1 MVNDTTTLN
10 GSLRELGELMAN
22 NLTEQGVASTYDEG
36 LTTLANKILDIQG
49 IPSTLTLTSDKS
61 ILSYHDRDTCTL
73 TATLTG
79 NDVANKTVEFFNGS
93 TSLGTATTNSTGV
106 ATKTYTSQGIGD
118 IEIFARVGTLVS
130 EICSVEDCLRYD
142 LATSDK
148 TSSYGAC
155 ITYRGSGTTTWS
167 YIANNGYHI
176 SIVNSTEGMVVLSEL
191 TGKNDFTVEFDV
203 KMKNMASDT
212 SNALGFCAYEDNNNN
227 SRIGTSN
234 IKTSQRICINGTATE
249 SESNLTNSINSSQ
262 LIHFK
267 YTITDNQIVEE
278 ITQGTT
284 SIGTR
289 TISYNVTANT
299 KFGICGVW
307 QKLWAERN
315 YFKNIKVKPL

>member
-1 MVNDTTTLN
+1 MTNDITTLN

-130 EICSVEDCLRYD
+130 KIYEMQDCGYWNPTEKS
-142 LATSDK
+142 LATKNTHMLYDENMAEQLPTNAEISFDVHIPSNNNWDYPYIFAPKSLFDANSFPQYGLFFYKRASSVLCNELVNGTTRYSSDK
-148 TSSYGAC
+148 THPTTTNQY
-155 ITYRGSGTTTWS
+155 ITMKYVKNGTKISVYVDDSLIYTDTVDWIDNYTDYCVSIRKWSGTSTM
-167 YIANNGYHI
+167 YI
-176 SIVNSTEGMVVLSEL
+176 
-191 TGKNDFTVEFDV
+191 KNV
-203 KMKNMASDT
+203 K
-212 SNALGFCAYEDNNNN
+212 
-227 SRIGTSN
+227 I
-234 IKTSQRICINGTATE
+234 
-249 SESNLTNSINSSQ
+249 
-262 LIHFK
+262 
-267 YTITDNQIVEE
+267 
-278 ITQGTT
+278 
-284 SIGTR
+284 
-289 TISYNVTANT
+289 
-299 KFGICGVW
+299 
-307 QKLWAERN
+307 
-315 YFKNIKVKPL
+315 KPL

>member
-1 MVNDTTTLN
+1 MTNDTTTLN

-130 EICSVEDCLRYD
+130 KTCSVQDILLYLPTETYKSGNKVHFKIHNTFNLDNSTDWELSVD
-142 LATSDK
+142 LKSQTSFIILSPVSNAESISTNDVSVYTGIGSNGTGSK
-148 TSSYGAC
+148 LCALGYAPIINDGTIWDTTHGA
-155 ITYRGSGTTTWS
+155 YGSGYHSVKITKIGNKYTYYYDGSEITNTTS
-167 YIANNGYHI
+167 
-176 SIVNSTEGMVVLSEL
+176 
-191 TGKNDFTVEFDV
+191 NDFT
-203 KMKNMASDT
+203 NQTPLYPYLRLGT
-212 SNALGFCAYEDNNNN
+212 SNA
-227 SRIGTSN
+227 N
-234 IKTSQRICINGTATE
+234 IYIK
-249 SESNLTNSINSSQ
+249 
-262 LIHFK
+262 
-267 YTITDNQIVEE
+267 
-278 ITQGTT
+278 
-284 SIGTR
+284 
-289 TISYNVTANT
+289 NV
-299 KFGICGVW
+299 
-307 QKLWAERN
+307 
-315 YFKNIKVKPL
+315 KVKQL